1 MAQPLRVPRTLKP
14 KQSLPP
20 HYYESF
26 LEKKGP
32 RDKVYKRYWTGLRG
46 RTLHFY
52 HNARDAQPVEK
63 IDLDGFMS
71 LTDAGAQSSSWG
83 GEESLGL
90 SLKLLGQEV
99 KLKAENLE
107 SREMW
112 KGFILTI
119 MEMKVPSN
127 LTLLPGHL
135 YMMSEAL
142 AKEQERQA
150 QLSHYEST
158 TLCSLGPMEQEMPE
172 CFFKVS
178 RTEAQVLLEKNQDC
192 GNLLLRP
199 GGDGKSISVTTR
211 QILNGTPLIKHYR
224 VNCLDQDYILDVEQ
238 PYHCSS
244 LTDVVNYFVSN
255 TKNTLVPLCLDQ
267 DYSKELEF
275 VDTDKENGE
284 SVWTAPQPPIPR
296 GAHAPARRAGV
307 KGGTVMPPQFK
318 NPVAKPLPPVPAPDS
333 VYEDED
339 EDEDET
345 YVNDKEVAE
354 IKQMK
359 ASRDGRRSWAPIP
372 SKPSVAPKPW
382 KDSSSFPHPGAVP
395 IGPSIDMSEELRL
408 KLQKRL
414 ATLQD

>member
-1 MAQPLRVPRTLKP
+1 MGGPAAFIPSLPGPVLCGFALRPVSTLGTMAQPPQLPRALKP
-14 KQSLPP
+14 KQGLPQ
-20 HYYESF
+20 HYYEGF

-32 RDKVYKRYWTGLRG
+32 RDKDYKRYWTGLRG

-52 HNARDAQPVEK
+52 HNTRDVQ
-63 IDLDGFMS
+63 
-71 LTDAGAQSSSWG
+71 
-83 GEESLGL
+83 
-90 SLKLLGQEV
+90 
-99 KLKAENLE
+99 AENLE

-142 AKEQERQA
+142 AKEQERRA
-150 QLSHYEST
+150 QLSLSESSA
-158 TLCSLGPMEQEMPE
+158 LSSLGPMEQEMPE

-199 GGDGKSISVTTR
+199 GGDGKSVSVTTR
-211 QILNGTPLIKHYR
+211 QILNGTPLMKHYR
-224 VNCLDQDYILDVEQ
+224 VNCLDQDYIIDVEQ
-238 PYHCSS
+238 PYRCSS
-244 LTDVVNYFVSN
+244 LADVVNYFVLN

-267 DYSKELEF
+267 DYCKELEF

-284 SVWTAPQPPIPR
+284 SVRTAPLPRIPHR
-296 GAHAPARRAGV
+296 APAPAPKAGA

-333 VYEDED
+333 VYEDQYED
-339 EDEDET
+339 QT
-345 YVNDKEVAE
+345 YVNDEEVAE

-359 ASRDGRRSWAPIP
+359 ASRDSRRCWAPLP
-372 SKPSVAPKPW
+372 SKPSVAPRPW
-382 KDSSSFPHPGAVP
+382 KDGGSFPHPGAVP
-395 IGPSIDMSEELRL
+395 IGPSAGMSEELRQ
-408 KLQKRL
+408 KLQKRRAIL
-414 ATLQD
+414 PD

>member
-1 MAQPLRVPRTLKP
+1 MAQPPQLPRALKP
-14 KQSLPP
+14 KQGLPQ
-20 HYYESF
+20 HYYEGF

-32 RDKVYKRYWTGLRG
+32 RDKDYKRYWTGLRG

-52 HNARDAQPVEK
+52 HNTRDVQSVEK
-63 IDLDGFMS
+63 IDLDGFKS
-71 LTDAGAQSSSWG
+71 LTDAGAQSGPWG

-90 SLKLLGQEV
+90 SLKLQGQEV

-142 AKEQERQA
+142 AKEQERRA
-150 QLSHYEST
+150 QLSLSESSA
-158 TLCSLGPMEQEMPE
+158 LSSLGPMEQEMPE

-199 GGDGKSISVTTR
+199 GGDGKSVSVTTR
-211 QILNGTPLIKHYR
+211 QILNGTPLMKHYR
-224 VNCLDQDYILDVEQ
+224 VNCLDQDYIIDVEQ
-238 PYHCSS
+238 PYRCSS
-244 LTDVVNYFVSN
+244 LADVVNYFVLN

-267 DYSKELEF
+267 DYCKELEF

-284 SVWTAPQPPIPR
+284 SVRTAPLPRIPHR
-296 GAHAPARRAGV
+296 APAPAPKAGA

-333 VYEDED
+333 VYEDQYED
-339 EDEDET
+339 QT
-345 YVNDKEVAE
+345 YVNDEEVAE

-359 ASRDGRRSWAPIP
+359 ASRDSRRCWAPLP
-372 SKPSVAPKPW
+372 SKPSVAPRPW
-382 KDSSSFPHPGAVP
+382 KDGGSFPHPGAVP
-395 IGPSIDMSEELRL
+395 IGPSAGMSEELRQ
-408 KLQKRL
+408 KLQKRRAIL
-414 ATLQD
+414 PD